1 MAVAGSVW
9 QCIARLACSR
19 LGLAC
24 GCQFVDGQFTWLGLL
39 ASPQLLVWCQGPSN
53 LFRYYY
59 GVPQKTKYLKRIH
72 WIPSYSQIKS
82 GTESFA
88 IAQKPSTL
96 RSFFTQMLFHTEAL
110 TQRRFSIQQLL
121 HKRFQAPTLSHTG
134 SSCKALYCTH
144 RRTLLYAEAFTHTN
158 TLLHLVTFT
167 QRSVCTQV
175 VLLIEV
181 FPIFF
186 K

>member
-9 QCIARLACSR
+9 HCIARLACSR

-59 GVPQKTKYLKRIH
+59 GVPHKTKYLKRIH

-82 GTESFA
+82 DIESFA

-134 SSCKALYCTH
+134 SSCKALYTQTDAFIRRSIHTH
-144 RRTLLYAEAFTHTN
+144 KHTFTLSNFYTKKRLHTGAFTY
-158 TLLHLVTFT
+158 
-167 QRSVCTQV
+167 RSVAN
-175 VLLIEV
+175 
-181 FPIFF
+181 FF
-186 K
+186 